1 MKKFLVVQTVE
12 VEDVMAVLEVT
23 ELKFKVILISADFSI
38 DKLIGCFKIAL
49 KFI

>member
-1 MKKFLVVQTVE
+1 MKKFLVVPIVE
-12 VEDVMAVLEVT
+12 VEDVMDVLEVIG
-23 ELKFKVILISADFSI
+23 LKFKVMLISADFSI